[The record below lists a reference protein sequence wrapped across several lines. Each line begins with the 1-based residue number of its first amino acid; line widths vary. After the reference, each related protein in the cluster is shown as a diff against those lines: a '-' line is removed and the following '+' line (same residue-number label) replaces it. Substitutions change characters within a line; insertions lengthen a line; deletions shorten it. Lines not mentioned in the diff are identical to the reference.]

1 MLTTFLIDL
10 KDFRRGQGQR
20 YELHN
25 VILFSILAISCNAK
39 TFRQIEIFIK
49 SHFVALSHAFNLE
62 WKRAPSYTTVRN
74 HINGLDCSDI
84 EGAFRVYTQHILPML
99 WQKDTIRHICVDGKT
114 LCGSTDKAQS
124 KRAIQKLSLFDTV
137 HKLILAHAE
146 IADKTNEIPA
156 LQQLLQEV
164 EIPNAIYSADAMHCQ
179 KKTFEIAKNKAGLLI
194 QVKGNQAELKED
206 LEQIVK
212 LEKPA
217 DRYIAKTDY
226 GHGRIAKRSCQTY
239 NTRIT
244 DHIVDPQWAEYI
256 KTVIRIKRNVE
267 TKDTKSGEWVK
278 TEEIAIYVSN
288 KLLCAEQAHQLVK
301 NHWGIENVNHYVRD
315 VSLLEDAN
323 KIRIKPFNFSVLRSF
338 VLNIFRRNNLSNIK
352 DRLYEFSQ
360 DWTKLYSYPQVI

>member
-39 TFRQIEIFIK
+39 TFRQIAIFIQ
-49 SHFVALSHAFNLE
+49 SHFLELSHAFDLE
-62 WKRAPSYTTVRN
+62 WKRSPSYTTIRN
-74 HINGLDCSDI
+74 HINGLDGADI

-99 WQKDTIRHICVDGKT
+99 WQQDRFRHICVDGKT
-114 LCGSTDKAQS
+114 LCGSVDKAQS

-137 HKLILAHAE
+137 HNLILAHVE
-146 IADKTNEIPA
+146 IDDKTNEIPA
-156 LQQLLQEV
+156 FQQLLQEV
-164 EIPNAIYSADAMHCQ
+164 EIPNAMYSADAMHCQ
-179 KKTFEIAKNKAGLLI
+179 KKTFEIAVDKAGLLI
-194 QVKGNQAELKED
+194 QVKGNQAGLEED
-206 LEQIVK
+206 LAQVVK
-212 LEKPA
+212 LEKSS
-217 DRYIAKTDY
+217 DSYIANIDY

-239 NTRIT
+239 STGIT

-256 KTVIRIKRNVE
+256 KTVIRIQRNVE

-288 KLLCAEQAHQLVK
+288 KLLSAEQAHHLVK
-301 NHWGIENVNHYVRD
+301 NHWGIENTNHYVRD
-315 VSLLEDAN
+315 VSLMEDAN
-323 KIRIKPFNFSVLRSF
+323 KIRTKPFNFSVLRSF
-338 VLNIFRRNNLSNIK
+338 VLNIFRRNNLRNIK